1 MLEYNSTLHVLHRHQ
16 TGSLHK
22 GGEMLPL
29 SNGRHRYLCHIDVT
43 LWPFIS
49 EVALG
54 GEVCTPAGLIGDEL
68 KMNEAGQLS

>member
-1 MLEYNSTLHVLHRHQ
+1 MLEYNSTLPILRRHQ

-29 SNGRHRYLCHIDVT
+29 SNGRCRYLCHIDVT

-49 EVALG
+49 EMALVR
-54 GEVCTPAGLIGDEL
+54 EVCTLAGLIGDEL

>member
-22 GGEMLPL
+22 GGGTLPQ
-29 SNGRHRYLCHIDVT
+29 SSGWRRCHIDVT

-49 EVALG
+49 EMALG
-54 GEVCTPAGLIGDEL
+54 REVCTLAGLVDDEL